1 MSNRRKNEGE
11 EELQLQLLEVTQ
23 DPTFGQQSPQYR
35 KVPAVVDGE
44 QFCEMDELSSDA
56 AKKLH

>member
-23 DPTFGQQSPQYR
+23 DPTFGKPSPQYR
-35 KVPAVVDGE
+35 KVPAVVDDE
-44 QFCEMDELSSDA
+44 QFRELDESSLDVP
-56 AKKLH
+56 KRLH